1 MSFEITIL
9 KYERNKNV
17 IKKFNC
23 KHNRED
29 IIFFAMYISS
39 NSIIK
44 GFYSDIIIRRL
55 VLLHNRLLKHL
66 VENIMFIIII
76 DHYRSNYHKAVN
88 IGVFLRVC
96 MYI

>member
-1 MSFEITIL
+1 
-9 KYERNKNV
+9 
-17 IKKFNC
+17 
-23 KHNRED
+23 
-29 IIFFAMYISS
+29 MYISS

-44 GFYSDIIIRRL
+44 GFYYIIISRRL

-66 VENIMFIIII
+66 VENIMYIIIIII

-96 MYI
+96 IL